1 MNEKYAD
8 IIDLPHPNSK
18 NHIRMPRSSRA
29 AQFAPFAALTGHSA
43 AIKETARIT
52 EQKIEL
58 DESMKELL
66 NEKLLLLEQKFK
78 DQPLVTIIF
87 FVADK
92 NKSGGLYLSSTGFIK
107 KFIKN
112 QHLIIMSDNCIIPIN
127 DILKIKMR

>member
-1 MNEKYAD
+1 
-8 IIDLPHPNSK
+8 
-18 NHIRMPRSSRA
+18 MPRSSRA